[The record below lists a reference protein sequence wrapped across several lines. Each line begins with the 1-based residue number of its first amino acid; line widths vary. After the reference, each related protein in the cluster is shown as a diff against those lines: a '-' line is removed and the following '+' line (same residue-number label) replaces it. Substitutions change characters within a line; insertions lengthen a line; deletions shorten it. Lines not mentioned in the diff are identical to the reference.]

1 MGIFQQLQKQY
12 KNIVIYLSKMSKWE
26 KWDRVVQFRLNS
38 VLHSFRSITSG
49 LRRPSS
55 FACADG
61 RETQKETFFLGK
73 ACAYSFFHALTLGA
87 LAMITPQQSETQA
100 VAHRWPHAQDGRCC
114 LASLRS
120 RRQANPVCHPTTTRL
135 NITGWHVRSLVQI
148 MIVTPIHRRS
158 QPLPTW
164 NLRVLVLTSAH
175 SVKLSSE
182 ETDPSE
188 NVTATSSGQANL
200 WIKT

>member
-1 MGIFQQLQKQY
+1 M
-12 KNIVIYLSKMSKWE
+12 IYLSKMSKWE

-61 RETQKETFFLGK
+61 RETQKETFFLGR

-120 RRQANPVCHPTTTRL
+120 SRQANPFCHPTTTRL
-135 NITGWHVRSLVQI
+135 NHRFSKCSVRSPRAPREKPRGSASSRGFFVFI
-148 MIVTPIHRRS
+148 CR
-158 QPLPTW
+158 
-164 NLRVLVLTSAH
+164 NL
-175 SVKLSSE
+175 
-182 ETDPSE
+182 
-188 NVTATSSGQANL
+188 
-200 WIKT
+200 